1 MTVRIVR
8 CIYQHQPTYGI
19 VQGEAVHRLRAGNP
33 FAGPPEPA
41 EPIGRLDEL
50 RLLPPCEPTKIIA
63 VGRNYAAH
71 AAEQQVEVPAEPLL
85 FLKPPSALVGH
96 EEPIILPAESQH
108 VDHEAELV
116 VVIGRR
122 GKDIRREEA
131 MQYIFGCTCGNDVTA
146 RDLQRRDGQWTR
158 GKGFDTFAP
167 LGPWIETDIS
177 PADLRVLCRVNGQV
191 RQDGRTRD
199 MIFDIPFL
207 VSYISHIMTL
217 EPGDVIYTGTP
228 AGIGP
233 LTAGD
238 VVEVEIEGIG
248 ILRNPVQGKTRR

>member
-1 MTVRIVR
+1 MRIVR

-19 VQGEAVHRLRAGNP
+19 VQGEMVHRLRAGSP
-33 FAGPPEPA
+33 FAGPLEPA

-85 FLKPPSALVGH
+85 FLKPPSALIGH
-96 EEPIILPAESQH
+96 EEPIILPADSQH

-122 GKDIRREEA
+122 GKDIPRQEA
-131 MQYIFGCTCGNDVTA
+131 LRHILGYTCGNDVTA

-167 LGPWIETDIS
+167 LGPWIETGIS
-177 PADLRVLCRVNGQV
+177 PADLRVLCRVNGV
-191 RQDGRTRD
+191 TRQDGRTRD

-233 LTAGD
+233 LAAGD

-248 ILRNPVQGKTRR
+248 ILRNPVQAGTRR

>member
-1 MTVRIVR
+1 MRIVR
-8 CIYQHQPTYGI
+8 CLHQQRPIYGI
-19 VQGEAVHRLRAGNP
+19 LHGDVVYRLRAGNP
-33 FAGPPEPA
+33 FAAPPEPA

-50 RLLPPCEPTKIIA
+50 TLLPPCEPTKIVA

-71 AAEQQVEVPAEPLL
+71 AAEQRVEVPAEPLL
-85 FLKPPSALVGH
+85 FLKPPSALIGYDDA
-96 EEPIILPAESQH
+96 IILPAESQQ

-116 VVIGRR
+116 VIIGRR
-122 GKDIRREEA
+122 AKDVSSEEA
-131 MQYIFGCTCGNDVTA
+131 LQYIFGYTCGNDVTA

-167 LGPWIETDIS
+167 LGPWIETEIS
-177 PADLRVLCRVNGQV
+177 PADLRLICRVNGQV

-199 MIFDIPFL
+199 LIFDIPFL
-207 VSYISHIMTL
+207 VHYVSHIMTL

-233 LTAGD
+233 LRVDD

-248 ILRNPVQGKTRR
+248 ILRNRVLGETRR